1 MIEIEVYYDYE
12 DKTTTIF
19 SNGYKFPFEYI
30 NERDISDWFEPRA
43 IGRIY
48 WKGLI
53 EEICDY
59 TLSDKSDLIFRFY
72 GDDETKC
79 MFEKIIKEH
88 GISLFIENDKQKLN
102 SDIAKELFDKAEI
115 CKTVFGNSKMQFLAI
130 KSTISQHPSFY
141 FINEFVIR

>member
-48 WKGLI
+48 W
-53 EEICDY
+53 
-59 TLSDKSDLIFRFY
+59 
-72 GDDETKC
+72 
-79 MFEKIIKEH
+79 
-88 GISLFIENDKQKLN
+88 
-102 SDIAKELFDKAEI
+102 
-115 CKTVFGNSKMQFLAI
+115 
-130 KSTISQHPSFY
+130 
-141 FINEFVIR
+141 